1 MVYFNGLFYSGPLM
15 FFDLSGKNNG
25 SELMNISKRYI
36 VDENGNLR
44 DVVIPIADY
53 KKIEEIL
60 GLDLGD
66 EAEKQLRE
74 ARQDRE
80 IGNKD
85 AYIDLDAI

>member
-1 MVYFNGLFYSGPLM
+1 
-15 FFDLSGKNNG
+15 
-25 SELMNISKRYI
+25 MNISKRYI
-36 VDENGNLR
+36 VDENGSPR
-44 DVVIPIADY
+44 EVVISIADF

-74 ARQDRE
+74 ARHDRE
-80 IGNKD
+80 SGNED